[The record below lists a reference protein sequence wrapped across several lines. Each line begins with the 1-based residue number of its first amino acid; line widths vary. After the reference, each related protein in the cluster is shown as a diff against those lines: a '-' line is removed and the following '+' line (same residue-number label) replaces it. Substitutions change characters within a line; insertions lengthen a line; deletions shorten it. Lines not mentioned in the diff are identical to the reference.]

1 MAEVAAIGSSSL
13 LSDLSIKN
21 KTSDD
26 VQDNQELG
34 QEEYLSLM
42 TTQLKNQDPLAP
54 MENGDF
60 IAQMAQFGTVTG
72 IGDLKTS
79 FDNLTAAM
87 TGSDATDAVSLIGK
101 NVLSEGEIGRLGEE
115 NSLNGA
121 IDVPGGISNA
131 QVQIESLGG
140 ELLGVIDIASQSAGL
155 ASFNWDGKLADG
167 TRAPAGNYIVSAI
180 GAGEQGVE
188 SLKTFVGSRVDSVSM
203 GGEGKEI
210 VLNLAGIGAKPL
222 SEVSQLGL

>member
-1 MAEVAAIGSSSL
+1 MAEVAAVGSSAL

-21 KTSDD
+21 KTADD
-26 VQDNQELG
+26 IQNNQELG

-79 FDNLTAAM
+79 FDSLTAAM
-87 TGSDATDAVSLIGK
+87 TGADATDAASLIGK
-101 NVLSEGEIGRLGEE
+101 NVLSEGEVGRLSEE
-115 NSLNGA
+115 GSLSGA
-121 IDVPGGISNA
+121 VDVPDGISNM
-131 QVQIESLGG
+131 QVRIESLGG
-140 ELLGVIDIASQSAGL
+140 EAVKTIDLAKQSAGL

-167 TRAPAGNYIVSAI
+167 TRAQAGNYIVRAT
-180 GAGEQGVE
+180 GAGAQGPE
-188 SLKTFVGSRVDSVSM
+188 SLKTLVGSRVDSVSM

-210 VLNLAGIGAKPL
+210 VLNLAGLGAKPL